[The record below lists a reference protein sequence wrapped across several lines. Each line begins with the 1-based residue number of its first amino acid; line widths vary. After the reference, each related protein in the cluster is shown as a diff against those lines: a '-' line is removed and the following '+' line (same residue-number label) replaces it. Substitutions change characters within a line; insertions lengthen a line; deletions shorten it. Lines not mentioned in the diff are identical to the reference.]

1 MSGPL
6 TGHKIAVLVESD
18 FYEHEI
24 WYYSYRFPE
33 EGAEL
38 HFLTRLWGQESITFT
53 GHEYKAPFVCA
64 ESFEGM
70 DDDALR
76 SYSAVIVPSA
86 MVSDR
91 LRYSEDLTKLPPAT
105 DFVRRAFAE
114 PRIVK
119 GIICHGLWL
128 LSRVPE
134 LVRGRRLT
142 CHPNLYGDAL
152 NMGAEYVD
160 SDVVVDD
167 DLVTGRTGAQAGVFA
182 RTVIEQIHARAAVPA
197 GVS

>member
-1 MSGPL
+1 VTGTL
-6 TGHKIAVLVESD
+6 AGHKIAVLVESD

-64 ESFEGM
+64 ESFENL
-70 DDDALR
+70 DDQALR
-76 SYSAVIVPSA
+76 SYSAIIVPSA

-91 LRYSEDLTKLPPAT
+91 LRYSEDLTRLPPAT

-142 CHPNLYGDAL
+142 CHPNLYGDAH
-152 NMGAEYVD
+152 NRGADYVD
-160 SDVVVDD
+160 QDVVVDD

-182 RTVIEQIHARAAVPA
+182 RTVIERIHARAAVPA

>member
-70 DDDALR
+70 DDDTLR
-76 SYSAVIVPSA
+76 SYSAIIVPSA

-91 LRYSEDLTKLPPAT
+91 LRYSEDLAKLPPAT

-160 SDVVVDD
+160 QDVVVDD
-167 DLVTGRTGAQAGVFA
+167 DLVTGRTGAQAGLFA